1 MGEDG
6 AARPSIVGAFCLLAV
21 VLCGAIALPLTNFTS
36 PGRDVTLVVEDSSP
50 AAQQKPFRASKRLRQ
65 LDKARHRG
73 KGRGIPAV
81 GINGSAPFHPEAKAR
96 QSRRRHGRG
105 SRNNLW
111 HRRRVP
117 PPPPPPLPA
126 PEVSGGAGSAAPAVS
141 APLPSATEDRAAIIA
156 KRLEVA
162 RFCDS
167 MDIDLPPQ
175 CRRPLPCDLRAFDPG
190 PRFNRFV
197 TQGRYGR
204 SRKWAENNVDP
215 ASRHFQ
221 NGVEWWVH
229 RALSHTATA
238 DASKLAGAR
247 RVFVAAYFSF
257 LFIFAPHLAPQAA
270 KRTEAA
276 LGRSWHSEPTKYAV
290 AHGHPGSCIAATS
303 RATRLL
309 VDADLSCGDS
319 RRVLPVPYVVSHPA
333 WLVAAELPDTERT
346 TLLFFRGHLPRSS
359 IDTKNVRRL
368 LMRRLAGQPGVVIEA
383 ATAMRNASYQ
393 PHEAYLQRMIRS
405 TFCLAPRGDTA
416 SSRRVYE
423 AIAAGCIPV
432 IIADK
437 LQLPFERRLKYE
449 EFTLR
454 ISEADALARP
464 LRLLKRL
471 RAMPAPRIREMQQKL
486 RQARPA
492 FLWHTDPSRPSAV
505 DQIMLDLCAADR

>member
-1 MGEDG
+1 MSRGQFSHRLRARCDARRTSCPRRGTSPPRRTSAHRTEGTVVRQTLHLQTEAMGEDG

-141 APLPSATEDRAAIIA
+141 APLPSATEDRAAIA

-197 TQGRYGR
+197 TQGR
-204 SRKWAENNVDP
+204 
-215 ASRHFQ
+215 
-221 NGVEWWVH
+221 
-229 RALSHTATA
+229 
-238 DASKLAGAR
+238 
-247 RVFVAAYFSF
+247 
-257 LFIFAPHLAPQAA
+257 
-270 KRTEAA
+270 
-276 LGRSWHSEPTKYAV
+276 
-290 AHGHPGSCIAATS
+290 
-303 RATRLL
+303 
-309 VDADLSCGDS
+309 
-319 RRVLPVPYVVSHPA
+319 
-333 WLVAAELPDTERT
+333 
-346 TLLFFRGHLPRSS
+346 
-359 IDTKNVRRL
+359 
-368 LMRRLAGQPGVVIEA
+368 
-383 ATAMRNASYQ
+383 
-393 PHEAYLQRMIRS
+393 
-405 TFCLAPRGDTA
+405 
-416 SSRRVYE
+416 
-423 AIAAGCIPV
+423 
-432 IIADK
+432 
-437 LQLPFERRLKYE
+437 
-449 EFTLR
+449 
-454 ISEADALARP
+454 
-464 LRLLKRL
+464 
-471 RAMPAPRIREMQQKL
+471 
-486 RQARPA
+486 
-492 FLWHTDPSRPSAV
+492 
-505 DQIMLDLCAADR
+505 